1 MLGGRLSGPQW
12 SPDRVVSSMSAPLEL
27 RIRNQAEDLSPA
39 METISRWLGSRGAFA
54 GAEYLALLAVEEL
67 VTNCIKYAYDDSHEH
82 WIRITIDL
90 SEVEMA
96 VTIEDDGHPFDP
108 RSLPEPDT
116 CLPLEDR
123 PIGGLGIH
131 LLRNLFDTLDYSR
144 VEEHNRVVLRKRVPS
159 GPST

>member
-1 MLGGRLSGPQW
+1 M
-12 SPDRVVSSMSAPLEL
+12 D
-27 RIRNQAEDLSPA
+27 
-39 METISRWLGSRGAFA
+39 TISGWLRSEGAFP

-82 WIRITIDL
+82 RIRIAIHL
-90 SEVEMA
+90 SEVEMV

-116 CLPLEDR
+116 GLPLEDR

-144 VEEHNRVVLRKRVPS
+144 LEGHNRVVLRKRALTES
-159 GPST
+159 SN